1 LKALEKGFNMA
12 RDKLKIRKDDLVVV
26 LSGDDKGKVGRVLR
40 VIPQESRVV
49 VESVRMVKRHVKAQG
64 DQPGTRIEKEAPI
77 HISNVAV
84 WNSDENKKVRVGFRT
99 ETVRTDDGKETSKK
113 VRINRKTGAR
123 I

>member
-1 LKALEKGFNMA
+1 MA